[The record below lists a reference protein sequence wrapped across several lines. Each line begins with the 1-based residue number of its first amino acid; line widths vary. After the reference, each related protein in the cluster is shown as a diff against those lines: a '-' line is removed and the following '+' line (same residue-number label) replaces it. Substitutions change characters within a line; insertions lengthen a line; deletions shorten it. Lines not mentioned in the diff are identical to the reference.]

1 MKEDGL
7 TITRIFDAPQEEVWR
22 AWTDPERMKGWFGP
36 KGFTIPFVEMDLRV
50 SGKIL
55 ICMESPEGQKF
66 YSTGVYKVIEP
77 LKKLVT
83 TDNFADE
90 HGNVVPASHYGM
102 SDDFPDELLVTTTLE
117 GLGKQTKMTIIHAGM
132 PGGELGKSTR
142 QSWSESFD
150 KLEALLKSG

>member
-1 MKEDGL
+1 MENGL
-7 TITRIFDAPQEEVWR
+7 TITRIFNSPPEEVWR

-50 SGKIL
+50 DGKIL

-83 TDNFADE
+83 TDSFADE

-102 SDDFPDELLVTTTLE
+102 SDDFPDELLVRTTFE
-117 GLGKQTKMTIIHAGM
+117 ALGGQTRMTMEHVGM
-132 PGGELGKSTR
+132 PGGELGESTR

-150 KLEALLKSG
+150 KLEAMLKSG